1 MEQSGDGIAM
11 IMLVNSMPQLTLFA
25 VWFGEVPEGVY
36 DFPSMPLSAM
46 CVFVFLGFMGTLI
59 GMSYSHLYKLV
70 SATSVVVLSNF
81 NKVFSIVLGFF
92 VFRKPLSA
100 MQVFGLCLCIAGGM
114 GYAVQLRKEKDAKK
128 YAPVA
133 TDDDGDDGVELKNN
147 ESGGPNKT

>member
-1 MEQSGDGIAM
+1 M

-70 SATSVVVLSNF
+70 SPHPLWCFLNF

-92 VFRKPLSA
+92 VFRKPLS
-100 MQVFGLCLCIAGGM
+100 
-114 GYAVQLRKEKDAKK
+114 
-128 YAPVA
+128 
-133 TDDDGDDGVELKNN
+133 
-147 ESGGPNKT
+147 